1 MNNLGN
7 SDYRNIGK
15 LFSERLVDSSDP
27 ESRTPQ
33 RLASLVADLASDDTV
48 ILVPLKSLVSDYRFL
63 NFLKSINSVE
73 TKLGLISLFDSF
85 REIYSANTIDKLKA
99 FVEGCSGHRVELPT
113 RSSPALKYLLVAAV
127 FVISIATV
135 ANLRTIQVKETPNKG
150 LCLMT
155 DPTSDMPTPPPFPC
169 SISNDLKL
177 ITNLNTQD
185 VYKESTGWSPV
196 GDRCFMREAVR
207 VCFGSSGIES
217 PEPLNQDKGKNAYV
231 EEPSPNGPQVK
242 QADQLF
248 CMSSLTGEDI
258 FPVVEKESTDI
269 SFGFKVEDYD
279 VRFTWIASN
288 ADMKN
293 LVDQYGGHW
302 HYTDHRNG
310 FGYTVEDLQNGTRLV
325 CDRRSYFD
333 SVKPVFSSQL

>member
-33 RLASLVADLASDDTV
+33 RLASLVADLVSDDTV
-48 ILVPLKSLVSDYRFL
+48 ILAPLKSLVSDYRFL
-63 NFLKSINSVE
+63 NFLESINSVE
-73 TKLGLISLFDSF
+73 AKLGLISLFDSF
-85 REIYSANTIDKLKA
+85 RETYSANTIDKLKA
-99 FVEGCSGHRVELPT
+99 FVEGCSGHRVEPPT
-113 RSSPALKYLLVAAV
+113 SSSPALKYLLVTAA

-155 DPTSDMPTPPPFPC
+155 DRTSEMPTPPPFPC

-177 ITNLNTQD
+177 ITDLRNQE
-185 VYKESTGWSPV
+185 VYTKSTGWSPI
-196 GDRCFMREAVR
+196 GDRCFMYETVR
-207 VCFGSSGIES
+207 LCFGSPGIES
-217 PEPLNQDKGKNAYV
+217 LEPLNRDKGNNAVV

-242 QADQLF
+242 KADQLF
-248 CMSSLTGEDI
+248 CMSSLTGQDI
-258 FPVVEKESTDI
+258 FPVVEKESTDG
-269 SFGFKVEDYD
+269 SFGFKVEDID
-279 VRFTWIASN
+279 VLFTWIGSN
-288 ADMKN
+288 ADLRN
-293 LVDQYGGHW
+293 LVDQYGGDW

-310 FGYTVEDLQNGTRLV
+310 FGYTVEDLHNGTRFV

-333 SVKPVFSSQL
+333 SVKPVFSSQP